1 MTRATGT
8 TLNING
14 GTTAGDIAVN
24 GTGLD
29 TMAINSTGAA
39 NTVGNI
45 TTNGDV
51 TSVSIAAT
59 SNLTA
64 TSLGVASNTG
74 AQSLAISGAGN
85 VSIGTFDTDFASIDA
100 ASLTGNLTATLS
112 ATTAATLTS
121 GSGNDVITTSTTGQT
136 GTINAGDGTD
146 TLILDATADLNTN
159 AEGAVYT
166 GFETLRVADGQTANM
181 SNVPVQ
187 QLLPFRSSTL
197 AMAPR
202 L

>member
-1 MTRATGT
+1 
-8 TLNING
+8 
-14 GTTAGDIAVN
+14 
-24 GTGLD
+24 
-29 TMAINSTGAA
+29 MAINSTGAA
-39 NTVGNI
+39 NTVGNV

-74 AQSLAISGAGN
+74 SQSLAISGAGN

-146 TLILDATADLNTN
+146 TL
-159 AEGAVYT
+159 
-166 GFETLRVADGQTANM
+166 
-181 SNVPVQ
+181 S
-187 QLLPFRSSTL
+187 
-197 AMAPR
+197 
-202 L
+202 